1 MSNRGFM
8 ALTFVLRIARLMAT
22 GAMCWSAL
30 VLAGTMLAWPEAA
43 GAQSVT
49 EVAALAKATGEI
61 ANALP
66 TDVTRLA
73 LQVAIVSM
81 LVNAALI
88 FAFWKVV
95 ARFGTKPCIMSGESG
110 QAIVSSWC
118 ARAYERGVE
127 RAERELQGAAR
138 K

>member
-1 MSNRGFM
+1 MI
-8 ALTFVLRIARLMAT
+8 LRAARLVAT

-30 VLAGTMLAWPEAA
+30 VLAATMLAWPEAA
-43 GAQSVT
+43 GAQGIGELVAVAKTT
-49 EVAALAKATGEI
+49 EEI
-61 ANALP
+61 ANTLP

-73 LQVAIVSM
+73 LQVAVVSM
-81 LVNAALI
+81 LVNAVLI
-88 FAFWKVV
+88 FAFYKVV
-95 ARFGTKPCIMSGESG
+95 AKFGAKPCIMSGESG

-118 ARAYERGVE
+118 ARAYDRGVE